1 MNAASPLPLE
11 LQDVTCV
18 FGTGARHV
26 TALDSASLELHPGEL
41 VAVMGPSGSG
51 KSTLLN
57 VAGLLLR
64 PTSGRVLIEGVDTA
78 DFSARR
84 AAQARRKHLG
94 FVFQDFNLVSTLTVG
109 ENVTL
114 PLELD
119 GESPSRCR
127 ELADAALSEVGLD
140 GTGFADRYPEE
151 ISGGQAQRVAIARAL
166 IGPRRVLLADE
177 PTGAL
182 DTATGE
188 DVMNVLRAR
197 IDAGASGLL
206 VTHEPRFAAWAD
218 RVVMVRDG
226 RLSEPGAPQAVRPG
240 QEEK

>member
-140 GTGFADRYPEE
+140 GAGFADRYPEE

-166 IGPRRVLLADE
+166 IGPRRILLADE

-188 DVMNVLRAR
+188 DVMNVLRA
-197 IDAGASGLL
+197 
-206 VTHEPRFAAWAD
+206 H
-218 RVVMVRDG
+218 
-226 RLSEPGAPQAVRPG
+226 
-240 QEEK
+240 

>member
-18 FGTGARHV
+18 FGTGARQV

-41 VAVMGPSGSG
+41 VAVIGPSGSG

-94 FVFQDFNLVSTLTVG
+94 FVFQNFNLVSTLTVG

-140 GTGFADRYPEE
+140 GAGFADRYPEE

-226 RLSEPGAPQAVRPG
+226 RLSESGAPQAVRPG

>member
-1 MNAASPLPLE
+1 MTHSLSLHDITKDYGQGPVLS
-11 LQDVTCV
+11 
-18 FGTGARHV
+18 GIS
-26 TALDSASLELHPGEL
+26 LDIQPGET

-51 KSTLLN
+51 KSTLLHCMSG
-57 VAGLLLR
+57 VLT
-64 PTSGRVLIEGVDTA
+64 PTDGAVFFGETNIAKLSDTA
-78 DFSARR
+78 RSRLRLQHF
-84 AAQARRKHLG
+84 G
-94 FVFQDFNLVSTLTVG
+94 FVFQDGQLLPELT
-109 ENVTL
+109 NVDNVAL
-114 PLELD
+114 PAMLTGSSRGAARTRAQALLD
-119 GESPSRCR
+119 QLGLGG
-127 ELADAALSEVGLD
+127 LALRRPGDV
-140 GTGFADRYPEE
+140 
-151 ISGGQAQRVAIARAL
+151 SGGQAQRVAIARAL